1 MIPTY
6 TIRCHNVAKRLDDLA
21 RRLSPAAAEILFRG
35 GNYETTINVAPLAPA
50 GGDPSDRD
58 ISGLRLRTLQAGR

>member
-1 MIPTY
+1 MTPTY
-6 TIRCHNVAKRLDDLA
+6 TIRTHEVQKRLDDLA
-21 RRLSPAAAEILFRG
+21 RRLSPAAANMLYG

-58 ISGLRLRTLQAGR
+58 ISGLRLRTLQAG